1 MCFSQG
7 MSGAFAFGGLLMA
20 LWLRSSSRFKGTR
33 CAEGVFFFFLME
45 VRALSAGPQ
54 LIGLLAV

>member
-1 MCFSQG
+1 